1 MQRPVMSV
9 TFADEPSSQRKRAVV
24 WPAVRWGLGWGLGF
38 LFKDLFGR
46 FSRHDPSNPLSS
58 RILRAC
64 SYRLLFA
71 PLVLVLLAATL
82 VYRGTHGPAV
92 AAAIDPTCQGMYY
105 DTVNYLGDGN
115 VRLEAWL
122 VPALDAQRV
131 LAERDRILG
140 ERRPGIVL
148 VHDIGFSR
156 EQMLPLVAP
165 LHRQAYVVMVVTL
178 RGCEGNSL
186 GSTFG
191 LAEAGDVEAALAV
204 LQKTPLV
211 DADRLAIIGIG
222 TGANAALIAAQHNAE
237 VRAVIIDN
245 PHSDFDEA
253 FRGQLDDQQWWM
265 RGIDPLC
272 RWTFEVAYGV
282 NAADLNL
289 QHCFSAL
296 QNRADKPAI
305 LEFGDPRAV
314 SLEPQKRT
322 AILDF
327 LDANLRSKLEK
338 Q

>member
-1 MQRPVMSV
+1 MNV
-9 TFADEPSSQRKRAVV
+9 TFADEPSSKRTRASVLL
-24 WPAVRWGLGWGLGF
+24 AFRRGLGRGLGF
-38 LFKDLFGR
+38 LFRDIFGR
-46 FSRHDPSNPLSS
+46 AARNDPTNPLSS
-58 RILRAC
+58 RILRGL

-71 PLVLVLLAATL
+71 PLVLALLAATL

-105 DTVNYLGDGN
+105 DTVNYLGEGD
-115 VRLEAWL
+115 VRLEAWV

-131 LAERDRILG
+131 LAERDRVLG
-140 ERRPGIVL
+140 ERRPGVVL
-148 VHDIGFSR
+148 VHDVGFSR

-165 LHRQAYVVMVVTL
+165 LHHQGYVVMVVTL
-178 RGCEGNSL
+178 RGCEGTSL

-191 LAEAGDVEAALAV
+191 LNEAGDVEAALAV

-211 DADRLAIIGIG
+211 DASRLAIIGIG
-222 TGANAALIAAQHNAE
+222 TGANAALIAAQHNSD

-245 PHSDFDEA
+245 PHPDFDETL
-253 FRGQLDDQQWWM
+253 RGELGDQQSWM

-272 RWTFEVAYGV
+272 RWTFEVAYSV

-296 QNRADKPAI
+296 QNRADKTAI

-314 SLEPQKRT
+314 ILQPEKRS
-322 AILDF
+322 AIIDF
-327 LDANLRSKLEK
+327 LEANLGSKTGK
-338 Q
+338 R